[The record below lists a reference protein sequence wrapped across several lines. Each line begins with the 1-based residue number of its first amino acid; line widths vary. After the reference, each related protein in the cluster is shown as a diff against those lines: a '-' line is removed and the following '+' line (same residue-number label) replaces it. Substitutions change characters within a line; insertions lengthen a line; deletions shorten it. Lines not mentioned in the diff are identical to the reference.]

1 MASTVT
7 PDQVE
12 QTIADAI
19 ATLGPDRADVTRDAT
34 FEALD
39 IDSLDLVEL
48 AQVIEEEFGVEIR
61 GEDARTFETVGDAID
76 FVVARAT

>member
-1 MASTVT
+1 MPATTT

-12 QTIADAI
+12 PVLTEALIGFGTPAEAI
-19 ATLGPDRADVTRDAT
+19 SPDVT

-48 AQVIEEEFGVEIR
+48 AQIVDERFGVELKTNDLKDIHTL
-61 GEDARTFETVGDAID
+61 GDLVATV
-76 FVVARAT
+76 VSRA